1 MKIFGTDGVRGIS
14 NVYPMTAELVL
25 KLGMAAAI
33 IISTKLNRTNRIL
46 IGKDTRLSGY
56 LYENALTAGLISM
69 GKEVI
74 LVGPMPTPAV
84 AFLTRSM
91 RADMGIM
98 ISASHNL
105 YKDNGIKLFDN
116 LGYKIS
122 DEDEKAIES
131 LLDKDL
137 DTELVASEKV
147 GRAYRLRESSGRYI
161 EFVKNCFSNNF
172 MLSNLK
178 IVLDCANGAAYKV
191 APVIFYELGAK
202 EIIEIGNS
210 PNGININDNCGSTSI
225 ESVRKKLL
233 ESQADVGIAFDG
245 DADRVILIDEKGD
258 IVDGDVILALLA
270 TKWKKDNKIKD
281 NKIVSTVMANMAFE
295 KYINEIGLTLIRTQ
309 VGDRYV
315 VEELRK
321 SNLNLGGE
329 PSGHLILRDYNTT
342 GDGIIGALEVL
353 SIMGEKGKKLSE
365 VANLFKSFP
374 QILKNIKVKN
384 SNILENLE
392 VKKYIDKLT
401 NDLKNSCR
409 ILVRKSGT
417 ENLIRVMV
425 ESDDFIQVESVSNNI
440 IDYLSKMDY
449 SL

>member
-1 MKIFGTDGVRGIS
+1 MNK
-14 NVYPMTAELVL
+14 
-25 KLGMAAAI
+25 I
-33 IISTKLNRTNRIL
+33 IIIFILLSCSFYSFGQQKEEINLIQADSTW
-46 IGKDTRLSGY
+46 
-56 LYENALTAGLISM
+56 
-69 GKEVI
+69 
-74 LVGPMPTPAV
+74 
-84 AFLTRSM
+84 
-91 RADMGIM
+91 
-98 ISASHNL
+98 
-105 YKDNGIKLFDN
+105 
-116 LGYKIS
+116 
-122 DEDEKAIES
+122 
-131 LLDKDL
+131 
-137 DTELVASEKV
+137 
-147 GRAYRLRESSGRYI
+147 
-161 EFVKNCFSNNF
+161 
-172 MLSNLK
+172 
-178 IVLDCANGAAYKV
+178 
-191 APVIFYELGAK
+191 AK

-233 ESQADVGIAFDG
+233 ESKADVGIAFDG